1 MNNILSYTEEQLNTF
16 RARPFHSVD
25 SLILSWVANFRFP
38 LHAHSLH
45 NWVGLPLRDLFRAED
60 FPALFQGLWDPAG
73 SRALLTALAASPRFR
88 EVRLMGYTNR
98 MDAGQEMQFTAV
110 TFQLRPDLSY
120 VAFGGTD
127 TSLVGWKEN
136 FNMTFLSPVPAQTEA
151 ARYLTQAAA
160 HCSGDLLVG
169 GHSKGGNLAVYA
181 AASVSPDIQTRIRR
195 VYSHDGPGFPKTFL
209 TSPGYGAIRDR
220 VEKTVPQGSVV
231 GLLLE
236 SEACQVIQ
244 SSQRSILQ
252 HDPFSWTVEGSGFLP
267 APDLTDEARY
277 WDRTLDDWV
286 DSVEPAQREGFIDAL
301 YDILTTTHAASL
313 EDLRDHWQT
322 HLPAILKAAGSLEPD
337 TRTLLLQTLR
347 ELGTA
352 GWRNAR
358 ASHETI

>member
-1 MNNILSYTEEQLNTF
+1 MNNILSYTEEQLDTF
-16 RARPFHSVD
+16 RARPFGPVD

-38 LHAHSLH
+38 LRAHSLH

-60 FPALFQGLWDPAG
+60 FPTLFHGLWDPAG

-98 MDAGQEMQFTAV
+98 TDAGQEMQFTAV
-110 TFQLRPDLSY
+110 TFQLRPDLFY

-151 ARYLTQAAA
+151 VRYLTQAAA
-160 HCSGDLLVG
+160 RCPGELLVG

-181 AASVSPDIQTRIRR
+181 AGSVDTGVQARIRR
-195 VYSHDGPGFPKTFL
+195 VYSHDGPGFPKDFL
-209 TSPGYGAIRDR
+209 ASPGYQAIRDR

-236 SEACQVIQ
+236 SEVCQVIQ
-244 SSQRSILQ
+244 SSQRGFFQ
-252 HDPFSWTVEGSGFLP
+252 HDPFSWTVEGTGFLP
-267 APDLTDEARY
+267 APALTQEARY

-286 DSVEPAQREGFIDAL
+286 EGVEPAQREGFIDAL
-301 YDILTTTHAASL
+301 YDILTSTHATSL

-352 GWRNAR
+352 GWRNVLP
-358 ASHETI
+358 SHETL